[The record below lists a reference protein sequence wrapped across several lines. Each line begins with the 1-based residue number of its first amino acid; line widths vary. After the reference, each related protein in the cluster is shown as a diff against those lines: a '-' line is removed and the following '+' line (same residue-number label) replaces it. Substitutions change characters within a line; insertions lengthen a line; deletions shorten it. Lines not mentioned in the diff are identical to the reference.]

1 MVEATKVILM
11 NTVKE
16 WAKFTADREKF
27 TTIANEVAAIT
38 RKCVQD
44 CLAFLKTQ
52 NIAAAADSPDG
63 LKLLNVPVQIT
74 PVVDATFPNVK
85 VSVVMKCGGATRT
98 IVINPNLT
106 ISAGGTPITYDLLK
120 KGIPP
125 AFEANAAEFVRDA
138 FLNVARTAE
147 KESGT

>member
-16 WAKFTADREKF
+16 WAKFTTDREKF
-27 TTIANEVAAIT
+27 GGVATEISAIT
-38 RKCVQD
+38 KKCVQE
-44 CLAFLKTQ
+44 CLAVLKTQ
-52 NIAAAADSPDG
+52 NIDVECDDIEN
-63 LKLLNVPVQIT
+63 LKILKVPLHVD

-85 VSVVMKCGGATRT
+85 VSVQLKCAGANRT

-106 ISAGGTPITYDLLK
+106 ISAGGQMITYDQLK

-125 AFEANAAEFVRDA
+125 AFESNAADFVRDS
-138 FLNVARTAE
+138 FLYVARTGG
-147 KESGT
+147 KEPA

>member
-16 WAKFTADREKF
+16 WAKFTSDREKF
-27 TTIANEVAAIT
+27 GGIAHEIAAIT
-38 RKCVQD
+38 KKCVQD
-44 CLAFLKTQ
+44 CLAVLKTQ
-52 NIAAAADSPDG
+52 NIDVECDNIDD
-63 LKLLNVPVQIT
+63 LKVLKVPLHVD

-85 VSVVMKCGGATRT
+85 VSVALKCAGANRT

-106 ISAGGTPITYDLLK
+106 ISAGGQVITYDQLK

-125 AFEANAAEFVRDA
+125 AFESNAADFVRDA
-138 FLNVARTAE
+138 FLYVARTGG
-147 KESGT
+147 KEAG